1 MRITIS
7 NNEGEL
13 LEMKIMTKNV
23 RISDDLIARV
33 DAELSRTGRTRNA
46 ELVSLLEEAIIEMKY
61 SRGYAL
67 TDPELITDDE
77 NIALSGGDSYQ
88 IRIPQ
93 PLERVIVDNVPG
105 LIDFTGETRHASETF
120 SEKIR
125 YLLLRG
131 LSSRGAVIAVE
142 LESISG
148 GVYQDEEI
156 DKKFIGYKKGDNPKL
171 DKMIMLG
178 EKFEKFMS
186 RTQGHVLLFGASGT
200 GKSFCTGFYKTAN
213 KGECHF
219 LDLMPQGIRSAKPRR
234 VIILWSND
242 KKYNDNKTLIL
253 DDANCLDNDYL
264 NIFLKK
270 SERKNVRIVLTCQC
284 EGAFDKDVLDSITHR
299 LDCNWNKEGNV
310 SWVSK
315 MQGGAI

>member
-7 NNEGEL
+7 NNEGDL

-23 RISDDLIARV
+23 RISDDLIARI

-46 ELVSLLEEAIIEMKY
+46 ELVALLEEAIIEMKY

-67 TDPELITDDE
+67 TDPELITEDE
-77 NIALSGGDSYQ
+77 SIVLSGGGSYQ

-93 PLERVIVDNVPG
+93 PLERIIVDNVPG
-105 LIDFTGETRHASETF
+105 LIEFTGETRHSSETF
-120 SEKIR
+120 SEKVR

-131 LSSRGAVIAVE
+131 LSSRGAVVAVE

-148 GVYQDEEI
+148 GVYQDEDIE
-156 DKKFIGYKKGDNPKL
+156 KKFITYKKGDNPKL
-171 DKMIMLG
+171 DQMILLG
-178 EKFEKFMS
+178 EKFEEFMK
-186 RTQGHVLLFGASGT
+186 RTQGNVLLFGATGT
-200 GKSFCTGFYKTAN
+200 GKSFCAGFYKTAN

-219 LDLMPQGIRSAKPRR
+219 LDLMPQGMRSVNPRR
-234 VIILWSND
+234 VILLWSND

-253 DDANCLDNDYL
+253 DDAHCLDNDYL

-270 SERKNVRIVLTCQC
+270 SERKNVRVVLTCHC
-284 EGAFDKDVLDSITHR
+284 ESVFDKDVLESIDHK
-299 LDCNWNKEGNV
+299 LNCNWNKEGNV
-310 SWVSK
+310 SWVSEI
-315 MQGGAI
+315 QEGEI